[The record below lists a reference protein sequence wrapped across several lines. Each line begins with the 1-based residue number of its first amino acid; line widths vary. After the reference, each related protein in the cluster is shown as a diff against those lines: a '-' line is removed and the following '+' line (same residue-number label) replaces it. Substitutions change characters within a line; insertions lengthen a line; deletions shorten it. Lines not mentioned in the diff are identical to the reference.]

1 MITTSAP
8 TPTTMENTLKPATL
22 AALPLDL
29 ACRLAAANLTHEQ
42 WLVVGFLCLQVGV
55 RTSIAAAL
63 FGSDGSKAGDKLARK
78 KLRDALTLRGL
89 YEHPKKSKPGPKRA
103 ALNAQ
108 NAAKAQNAR

>member
-1 MITTSAP
+1 MK
-8 TPTTMENTLKPATL
+8 NTLKPATL

-42 WLVVGFLCLQVGV
+42 WLVVAFLCLQEGV

-78 KLRDALTLRGL
+78 HLRDALTLRGL
-89 YEHPKKSKPGPKRA
+89 YEHPKKSRPGPKRA

-108 NAAKAQNAR
+108 NAAKAAR